1 MGTLTGQTEM
11 RANPQPAEQYTI
23 AASLAIFS
31 DVISAL
37 PETISVVELANN
49 VEQTADAYVIY
60 AGDSAL
66 DWRELSARSIEQDGS
81 SWSPIIVVLE
91 EGEEH
96 LLNQTPLRDATDFI
110 FRPLLKAELRVRIDF
125 LLHGRKRFGAL
136 GRMHAR
142 LNRVYQDAR
151 AGAWEWDLISN
162 EFETV
167 GSFPQPLDR
176 EGMPAVLEPRAL
188 IPNCHPMDADKLATA
203 LQDCLNSGD
212 SIEVEHRVV
221 DHHGAIHYVVQ
232 RVSLIRDD
240 NGDAVRL
247 IGTQQNVSDQ
257 RHAEDRIEFLSHYDP
272 VTYLPNRDFFARLVA
287 KAVTDR
293 RDAPGMV
300 GVLVVGLERF
310 KELSAGL
317 GPKVENL
324 LVRSLAHRLAR
335 ILSEEAEVQPNLGSA
350 QFEAIG
356 RLGDDQF
363 GLIVNGI
370 LHLQEIAN
378 TAREVVAELSEPYLF
393 GGKEI
398 FVRPKIGIA
407 TSSDIDD
414 DSEVLLSQALQA
426 LHQLK
431 IGGPDAFEFYSE
443 ETGNVAV
450 PEMEA
455 ESALHRA
462 MVSEQFELY
471 YQPQID
477 LATDRIVGVEGLIRL
492 RDPERGLLKPDQFI
506 EVAHETG
513 RIFDLGAWVIEES
526 CSQIE
531 AWKDA
536 GIDPVPISVNV
547 TSNEFHATQIL
558 GLVEDALAGHHIEP
572 KLLSV
577 EITESFIMRDT
588 AKSAQVMR
596 ALKKLG
602 VGLALDDFGT
612 GYSSL
617 SYLKDFPVD
626 TLKIDRSFIEDIS
639 DFESGAAMS
648 QAIIALAKAL
658 GLKVVAEG
666 VETEGQLTVLKEQG
680 CDVGQGYLFS
690 VPLPASEMTRLLKDS
705 ESAQMTLLD

>member
-1 MGTLTGQTEM
+1 M
-11 RANPQPAEQYTI
+11 RASPQSAEQFTV
-23 AASLAIFS
+23 AVSPAIFAE
-31 DVISAL
+31 VRGAL
-37 PETISVVELANN
+37 PETISTVKLMENSVEPADVYVVHAS
-49 VEQTADAYVIY
+49 DH
-60 AGDSAL
+60 SL
-66 DWRELSARSIEQDGS
+66 DWRDLTARSNEQGTG

-91 EGEEH
+91 EGEDS
-96 LLNQTPLRDATDFI
+96 LLNQAPLLDVTDFV
-110 FRPLLKAELRVRIDF
+110 FRPLLKTELNARIAF
-125 LLHGRKRFGAL
+125 LLHARKRFGAL
-136 GRMHAR
+136 ARMHAR
-142 LNRVYQDAR
+142 LNQVYQDTR
-151 AGAWEWDLISN
+151 VGAWEWDLASN
-162 EFETV
+162 AFETV
-167 GSFPQPLDR
+167 GSFPQSLDR
-176 EGMPAVLEPRAL
+176 EDPAAPLDSRTL
-188 IPNCHPMDADKLATA
+188 IPNCHPTDLDQLSAA
-203 LQDCLNSGD
+203 LQGCLKSGAD
-212 SIEVEHRVV
+212 VEIEHRVV
-221 DHHGAIHYVVQ
+221 GDQGAIHYVVQ
-232 RVSLIRDD
+232 RVSLVCDETG
-240 NGDAVRL
+240 NPVRL

-257 RHAEDRIEFLSHYDP
+257 RHAEERIEFLSHYDP
-272 VTYLPNRDFFARLVA
+272 VTYLPNREFFAQLVA
-287 KAVTDR
+287 KAVSDQTNS
-293 RDAPGMV
+293 PGMV

-310 KELSAGL
+310 RELSASL
-317 GPKVENL
+317 GPRIENL

-335 ILSEEAEVQPNLGSA
+335 ILSEEAEVQPDLGSA

-363 GLIVNGI
+363 GIIVNGI
-370 LHLQEIAN
+370 SHVQEIAN

-393 GGKEI
+393 GDKEI
-398 FVRPKIGIA
+398 FVRPKIGIT
-407 TSSDIDD
+407 TSRESND
-414 DSEVLLSQALQA
+414 DSESLLGQALQA

-443 ETGNVAV
+443 ETGSTAM
-450 PEMEA
+450 PDMAA

-462 MVSEQFELY
+462 MVSDQFELY

-477 LATDRIVGVEGLIRL
+477 LVSNRIVGAEGLIRL

-531 AWKDA
+531 TWKGA

-572 KLLSV
+572 RLLSV
-577 EITESFIMRDT
+577 EITESFIMRDM

-626 TLKIDRSFIEDIS
+626 TLKIDRTFIEDIS
-639 DFESGAAMS
+639 EVESGAAMS

-658 GLKVVAEG
+658 GLRVVAEG
-666 VETEGQLTVLKEQG
+666 VETENQLSVLKEQG
-680 CDVGQGYLFS
+680 CDIAQGYLFS
-690 VPLPASEMTRLLKDS
+690 VPVPAMEMTRLLQES
-705 ESAQMTLLD
+705 ESAQLNLLD